1 MSYERLWSRKI
12 HTKNQVEILGLKKP
26 VTKIKNTKAEMNNK
40 IGTTESESVSE
51 KSLHIEEISLWV
63 TGMSKDTEKLI
74 EKLEREW
81 K

>member
-26 VTKIKNTKAEMNNK
+26 VTKINNTKAEMNNK
-40 IGTTESESVSE
+40 IGTTENESVSE

-63 TGMSKDTEKLI
+63 TGMGKDIEKLI
-74 EKLEREW
+74 GKLEREW

>member
-1 MSYERLWSRKI
+1 MSYKRLWSRKI

-40 IGTTESESVSE
+40 MDTTENHSVSE
-51 KSLHIEEISLWV
+51 KSLHIEEICLWV
-63 TGMSKDTEKLI
+63 TGMSKYIEKLI

>member
-12 HTKNQVEILGLKKP
+12 HPKNQVEILGLKKP
-26 VTKIKNTKAEMNNK
+26 VTKINNTKAEMNDK
-40 IGTTESESVSE
+40 IGTTENESVSE
-51 KSLHIEEISLWV
+51 KYLHIEEISLWV
-63 TGMSKDTEKLI
+63 TGMGKDTEKLI

>member
-1 MSYERLWSRKI
+1 MSYKRLWSRKI

-40 IGTTESESVSE
+40 MGTPENQSVSE

-63 TGMSKDTEKLI
+63 TGMSKDIEKLI

>member
-12 HTKNQVEILGLKKP
+12 HPKNQVEILGLKKP
-26 VTKIKNTKAEMNNK
+26 VTKINNTKAEMNNK
-40 IGTTESESVSE
+40 IGTTENEAVSE

-63 TGMSKDTEKLI
+63 TGMGKDTEKLI